1 VKGIAEMRF
10 IPSREAHDSEGGFS
24 LMELLVVLVILAILA
39 MVVAPNV
46 LRYIGTS
53 KVDATHTQIQN
64 IQTALDLYALNE
76 GGYPSTADG
85 LAALVRKPANVPDWR
100 GPYLRGD
107 KVPLDGWGQPFVYHS
122 PGKNSLYDLV
132 SLGANS
138 KEGGEGD
145 AADIHASER

>member
-1 VKGIAEMRF
+1 MTF
-10 IPSREAHDSEGGFS
+10 ISAPDQDSEDGFS

-85 LAALVRKPANVPDWR
+85 LAALLQKPAGVAQWR

-107 KVPLDGWGQPFVYHS
+107 RVPLDGWGHPFVYRS
-122 PGKNSLYDLV
+122 PGENSLYDLV
-132 SLGANS
+132 SLGANN

-145 AADIHASER
+145 AADIRASER